1 MKVKKQ
7 LRQKRIKQFNHLYN
21 IVTSN
26 LDYYYGL
33 IYKEI
38 KKMTEDNKI
47 KTENRVM
54 ELILDSL
61 IETKFLTERELKRI
75 FPKSYEIQ
83 NIEIQDILYKQD
95 GLTLAERIDKWFN
108 QTDRKEELSSQMAR
122 ILDTQ
127 TYHIVPMI
135 VKEDLKRKDNEKVY
149 VEIISNE
156 DCHSGICLDYADGE
170 AHLEDDIDLPPYHP
184 NCQCQAI
191 WYETDEVE
199 I

>member
-7 LRQKRIKQFNHLYN
+7 IRQKRIQQFNHLYN
-21 IVTSN
+21 IITSN

-38 KKMTEDNKI
+38 KKMTENNKV
-47 KTENRVM
+47 KTKNRVI

-61 IETKFLTERELKRI
+61 KETKFLTERELKKI

-83 NIEIQDILYKQD
+83 NIEIQNVLYKQD
-95 GLTLAERIDKWFN
+95 GLTLTERIDKWFN
-108 QTDRKEELSSQMAR
+108 QTKRKEELSYQMTR

-127 TYHIVPMI
+127 TYHIVPI
-135 VKEDLKRKDNEKVY
+135 ILKEDLKRKNDEKVY

-156 DCHSGICLDYADGE
+156 DCNSGICLDYADGE

-184 NCQCQAI
+184 NCECQAI
-191 WYETDEVE
+191 YYQSNE
-199 I
+199 IEI